1 MANTPFKNRKLPP
14 WITEAVK
21 HWRWQEDRLHPL
33 FEVTAPEYSGLWME
47 EIDTLYLL
55 QALHELAEERFIE
68 RLLRIERQ
76 TTIDKLL
83 KDATRSYDANLRQ
96 KVVEGLKLLRAAR
109 SKRQRQRI
117 INKLLADA
125 HGRN

>member
-1 MANTPFKNRKLPP
+1 MANTSLKNRKLPP

-76 TTIDKLL
+76 RIARAQRK
-83 KDATRSYDANLRQ
+83 RWRQ
-96 KVVEGLKLLRAAR
+96 WRAAR
-109 SKRQRQRI
+109 EKVR
-117 INKLLADA
+117 
-125 HGRN
+125 